1 MLAVKEALV
10 QFDDKTKKPFVE
22 IAIGDQEFERRD
34 IEIGI
39 SDGIYVEIK
48 SGISEGER
56 IKVWNEVKPDQ
67 FAQN

>member
-1 MLAVKEALV
+1 MLSVKEALI

-39 SDGIYVEIK
+39 SDGIHVEIK
-48 SGISEGER
+48 SGIREGER

>member
-1 MLAVKEALV
+1 M
-10 QFDDKTKKPFVE
+10 E
-22 IAIGDQEFERRD
+22 IETGDQEFERRD

-39 SDGIYVEIK
+39 SDGIYVEIT
-48 SGISEGER
+48 SGISEGDK